1 MSSDYVFEDKNRLV
15 HYLYSIL
22 SNPTQI
28 KVQKSLYLLYA
39 FYGATYGQLFKHED
53 KEDFGGQ
60 TYPKELFNAN
70 FQAWRYGPVEY
81 DVYRNEK
88 ADMYDGVEEIEMKT
102 DTEENINIKRFID
115 SLVSQI
121 DKMDDF
127 SLVDRTHQ
135 DNVWLNNYKEGNLY
149 IEMSNEDIVKEYKER
164 YIKNAV

>member
-53 KEDFGGQ
+53 KEDFDGQ